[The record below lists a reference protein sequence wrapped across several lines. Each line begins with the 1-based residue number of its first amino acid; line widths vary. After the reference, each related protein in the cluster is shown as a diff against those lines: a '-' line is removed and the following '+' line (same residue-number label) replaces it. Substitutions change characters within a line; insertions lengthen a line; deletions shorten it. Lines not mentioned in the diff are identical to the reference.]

1 MPPLGFPQHFALE
14 LLALVISH
22 QIPVASSGEI
32 SPTELPNTT
41 NAMAWF
47 GRKPF
52 RWNFQ
57 RFDTNMMCWRNGWY
71 KNDEEMKRNT
81 FFRMAVGRKPKAS
94 RILVRI
100 EWIVDDKL
108 S

>member
-1 MPPLGFPQHFALE
+1 MVWKETVSLKLSE
-14 LLALVISH
+14 VWYKYDVS
-22 QIPVASSGEI
+22 
-32 SPTELPNTT
+32 
-41 NAMAWF
+41 W
-47 GRKPF
+47 
-52 RWNFQ
+52 
-57 RFDTNMMCWRNGWY
+57 NGWY